1 MSIEDEITR
10 LNFED
15 FLWFIFALLCFL
27 NIKGDADDK
36 EYIKTNNNYY
46 KDESNKI
53 FEFTLIITSLIYI
66 YFFFRN
72 YIFLQRVNDNQKQL
86 YSIKLLGS
94 SLLLAGVICL
104 IYFQVNNNSFIGSP
118 AL

>member
-1 MSIEDEITR
+1 MSIEDEISR

-27 NIKGDADDK
+27 NIKGDKDDK
-36 EYIKTNNNYY
+36 EYLKTNNKYY
-46 KDESNKI
+46 KNESNKI

-72 YIFLQRVNDNQKQL
+72 YIFLNRVKDSQKQL
-86 YSIKLLGS
+86 YRIKLLGS

>member
-1 MSIEDEITR
+1 MSINDEISR

-27 NIKGDADDK
+27 N
-36 EYIKTNNNYY
+36 
-46 KDESNKI
+46 
-53 FEFTLIITSLIYI
+53 
-66 YFFFRN
+66 
-72 YIFLQRVNDNQKQL
+72 RVSGSQKAL
-86 YSIKLLGS
+86 YRIKLLGS

>member
-1 MSIEDEITR
+1 MNIEDEISR

-27 NIKGDADDK
+27 NIKGDYDDK
-36 EYIKTNNNYY
+36 EYLKTKNNYY

-53 FEFTLIITSLIYI
+53 FEFTLIITSII
-66 YFFFRN
+66 YFYFLFRN
-72 YIFLQRVNDNQKQL
+72 YIFLKRVNDSQKQL

-104 IYFQVNNNSFIGSP
+104 IYFQANNSSFIGSP

>member
-1 MSIEDEITR
+1 MSINDEINR

-27 NIKGDADDK
+27 NIKGDKADK
-36 EYIKTNNNYY
+36 EYIKTNNKKYL
-46 KDESNKI
+46 DESNNI
-53 FEFTLIITSLIYI
+53 FEFTLIITLLIYL

-72 YIFLQRVNDNQKQL
+72 FIFLNRVSDSQKAL
-86 YSIKLLGS
+86 YRIKLLGS